1 MQRYFKNNIVTTK
14 QQWNQQQLHLAPTC
28 FQHYHNNYNDKIWKK
43 QQLEYNII
51 LKYFYMN
58 YGHISDRIFSWK
70 TINNADKC
78 IFFIICNL
86 KILTFQIWQK
96 MLEADFIQ
104 FHTSSLEKILIILS
118 TYFYNSQIQVSCA
131 NYSFRTHFPSLFQV
145 ASYLECQNHQFQ
157 QFQHTSLKKSARIC
171 LKKKFCNALPEFR
184 R

>member
-58 YGHISDRIFSWK
+58 YWHISDRIFSWK

-96 MLEADFIQ
+96 ILEADFIQ
-104 FHTSSLEKILIILS
+104 FGTSSLERLLIILS
-118 TYFYNSQIQVSCA
+118 TYFYNSQIQVSYV
-131 NYSFRTHFPSLFQV
+131 NYSFSSHFSFIISSCLLSWMSKSSFFNALNIFFEKISKALF
-145 ASYLECQNHQFQ
+145 
-157 QFQHTSLKKSARIC
+157 TKR
-171 LKKKFCNALPEFR
+171 FCNALPELR